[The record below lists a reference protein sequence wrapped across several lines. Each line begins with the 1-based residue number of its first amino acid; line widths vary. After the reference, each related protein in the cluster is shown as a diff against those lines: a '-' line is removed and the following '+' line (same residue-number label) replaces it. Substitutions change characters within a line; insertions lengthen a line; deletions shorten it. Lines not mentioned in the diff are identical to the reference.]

1 LWFQI
6 AAGDLHRVIDL
17 VPDLNWEIGPVG
29 VRIELAVKSPAQ
41 LLADFMEAKK
51 KAAPPKGE
59 QVKDDASYS
68 PWPRSVTD
76 YLIKRFDQEFEF
88 RYFVLDRSQF
98 DENFN
103 SKPDYVPQPLGDDRR
118 SGAKTLQ
125 SLIRVNFMKA
135 QRDMAGEGTSDRA
148 EDLSRRF
155 GRFYKS
161 HLKQH
166 EADFDALRALA
177 NSESQLNQHYD
188 SVFKDMLLA
197 MCKNYWKLAMIP
209 KNRS

>member
-1 LWFQI
+1 M
-6 AAGDLHRVIDL
+6 
-17 VPDLNWEIGPVG
+17 
-29 VRIELAVKSPAQ
+29 RIELAVKSPPQ

-59 QVKDDASYS
+59 QGKDDAGYS

-98 DENFN
+98 DEKFN

-118 SGAKTLQ
+118 SGAKILQ

-148 EDLSRRF
+148 EIYH
-155 GRFYKS
+155 G
-161 HLKQH
+161 
-166 EADFDALRALA
+166 
-177 NSESQLNQHYD
+177 D
-188 SVFKDMLLA
+188 SVDSTKATSSSMRRTLTRCVRWPIRNL
-197 MCKNYWKLAMIP
+197 
-209 KNRS
+209 S